1 MTLEEGACAVRMW
14 WAIKASRV
22 CLSIARQIKRLVD
35 RPPNDF
41 SMAEEECNAV
51 ALTVDPLSSL
61 IDRAGCC
68 RLPPRRSQLER
79 EGDTIA

>member
-14 WAIKASRV
+14 WAIKAARV

-41 SMAEEECNAV
+41 SMDEKEDVREER
-51 ALTVDPLSSL
+51 S
-61 IDRAGCC
+61 AGA
-68 RLPPRRSQLER
+68 S
-79 EGDTIA
+79 T